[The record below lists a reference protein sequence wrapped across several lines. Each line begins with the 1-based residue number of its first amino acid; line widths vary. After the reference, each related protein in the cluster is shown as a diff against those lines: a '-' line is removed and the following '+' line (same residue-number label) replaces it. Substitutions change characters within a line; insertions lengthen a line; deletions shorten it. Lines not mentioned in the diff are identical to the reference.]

1 LIEEGWQSVTEP
13 SLADMVKQAQ
23 KGDRGAFEQIVR
35 ATARMVY
42 AQVVATVRDRQRA
55 EDLTQE
61 TFIAAWKALS
71 TIKDASG
78 FNSWLLTIA
87 RNTTLDA
94 IKFEARKKRAAKSA
108 TGEAADDLADDT
120 PSPPEHLESA
130 EAANRALQLLE
141 ELPEDYR
148 RPLMLRYLGGADY
161 ETIRQQLDLTDGA
174 LRGLLNRGM
183 AMLRERMTRGH
194 HDQPSAKH

>member
-1 LIEEGWQSVTEP
+1 
-13 SLADMVKQAQ
+13 MVKRARE
-23 KGDRGAFEQIVR
+23 GDRGAFEAIVR
-35 ATARMVY
+35 RSAGMVY
-42 AQVVATVRDRQRA
+42 AQIVASVRDRQRA

-61 TFIAAWKALS
+61 TFIAAWKAIA
-71 TIKDASG
+71 TFKDAGG

-94 IKFEARKKRAAKSA
+94 IKFEGRRKRGGGSA
-108 TGEAADDLADDT
+108 MGEAADEVADDG
-120 PSPPEHLESA
+120 PSPREQLESV
-130 EAANRALQLLE
+130 EAARRAMELLE

-161 ETIRQQLDLTDGA
+161 ETIREQLAISDGA

-183 AMLRERMTRGH
+183 AMLRERMTKTR
-194 HDQPSAKH
+194 

>member
-13 SLADMVKQAQ
+13 SLTDIVKRARQ
-23 KGDRGAFEQIVR
+23 GDRGAFEAIVR
-35 ATARMVY
+35 RSARMVY
-42 AQVVATVRDRQRA
+42 AQIVATVRDRQRA

-61 TFIAAWKALS
+61 TFIAAWKALA
-71 TIKDASG
+71 TIKDAAG

-94 IKFEARKKRAAKSA
+94 IKFEGRKKRAGKSA
-108 TGEAADDLADDT
+108 TGEAADELADDT
-120 PSPPEHLESA
+120 PSPPEHLENT

-141 ELPEDYR
+141 DLPEDYR

-161 ETIRQQLDLTDGA
+161 ETIRQQLALSDGA

-183 AMLRERMTRGH
+183 AMLRERMTKTRC
-194 HDQPSAKH
+194 PPPA